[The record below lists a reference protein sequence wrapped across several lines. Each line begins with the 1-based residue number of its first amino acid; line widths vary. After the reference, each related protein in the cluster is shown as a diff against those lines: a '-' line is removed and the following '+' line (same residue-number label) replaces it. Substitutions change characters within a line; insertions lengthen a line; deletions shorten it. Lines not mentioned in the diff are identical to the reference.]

1 MTKPGNVLNRKPN
14 SRWREMSGLKS
25 ALTVLAVVLTYLL
38 SSAPAPVGLDVTLA
52 KFVKGETWSAMGD
65 LLIRMGPYERINTCK
80 NAEIVW
86 GEPTAANPDIPYSG
100 KTDLGK
106 VKAVC
111 EQEKTLYWYRSDYL
125 EEQVAYTRDIWR
137 PLMQTLR
144 MALLGAS
151 LGALI
156 AFPFSL
162 LAARNLVQSKVVYYT
177 VRTTLSLIRTIPDLV
192 LAAVLAGA
200 LGLGALPGVIALTI
214 FSFALI
220 AKLLSESIEVIDPGP
235 LEAVRAC
242 GGNWLQMIVYGVLP
256 QVLPQ
261 YLAYTIYVFEVD
273 VRASTVLGL
282 VGAGG
287 IGMTLYADLN
297 LMKFRNVGAII
308 TIILI
313 AVVIMELISTKVRER
328 LV

>member
-1 MTKPGNVLNRKPN
+1 MTQPDRNLKKGPN
-14 SRWREMSGLKS
+14 WQEMGGLKT
-25 ALTVLAVVLTYLL
+25 ALTVIAVVLIYVF
-38 SSAPAPVGLDVTLA
+38 SSAPAPVGLDVSMA
-52 KFVKGETWSAMGD
+52 KFVKLETWTSMGD
-65 LLIRMGPYERINTCK
+65 LLVRMGPYERINTCK
-80 NAEIVW
+80 NAQIVW
-86 GEPTAANPDIPYSG
+86 GEPTADNPDIPYSD
-100 KTDLGK
+100 KTDLAK

-111 EQEKTLYWYRSDYL
+111 EEGKTFYWYRSDYL
-125 EEQVAYTRDIWR
+125 DEQVAYTRDIWG

-144 MALLGAS
+144 MAILGAFF
-151 LGALI
+151 GALL

-162 LAARNLVQSKVVYYT
+162 LSARNLIRSKAVYYT
-177 VRTTLSLIRTIPDLV
+177 VRTILSLIRTIPDLV
-192 LAAVLAGA
+192 LAAVLVGA
-200 LGLGALPGVIALTI
+200 FGLGALPGVIALTI

-220 AKLLSESIEVIDPGP
+220 AKLLSESMEAIDPGP

-242 GGNWLQMIVYGVLP
+242 GGNWLQMIFYGVVP

-261 YLAYTIYVFEVD
+261 YLAYTMYVFEVD

-297 LMKFRNVGAII
+297 LMRFRNVGAII
-308 TIILI
+308 AVILI
-313 AVVIMELISTKVRER
+313 VVVVMELISAKVREK

>member
-1 MTKPGNVLNRKPN
+1 MTQPDRKLNRNPG
-14 SRWREMSGLKS
+14 RWQEMGGLKS
-25 ALTVLAVVLTYLL
+25 VLTVLAVVLIYLF
-38 SSAPAPVGLDVTLA
+38 SSAPAPVGLDVNPGQ
-52 KFVKGETWSAMGD
+52 FFKGETWVAMGD
-65 LLIRMGPYERINTCK
+65 LLVRMGPYERINSCK
-80 NAEIVW
+80 NAQIVW
-86 GEPTAANPDIPYSG
+86 GEPTAANPDIPYSDR
-100 KTDLGK
+100 TDLAR

-111 EQEKTLYWYRSDYL
+111 EEEKTLFWYRSDYL
-125 EEQVAYTRDIWR
+125 EEQIAYTGDIWV

-144 MALLGAS
+144 MALLGAAF
-151 LGALI
+151 GALL

-162 LAARNLVQSKVVYYT
+162 LSARNLIANKVVYYT
-177 VRTTLSLIRTIPDLV
+177 ARILLSLIRTIPDLV
-192 LAAVLAGA
+192 LAAVLVGA

-220 AKLLSESIEVIDPGP
+220 AKLLSESIEAIDPGP

-242 GGNWLQMIVYGVLP
+242 GGNWLQMIFYGVVP

-261 YLAYTIYVFEVD
+261 YLAYTMYVFEVD

-297 LMKFRNVGAII
+297 LMRFRNVGVII
-308 TIILI
+308 ALILI
-313 AVVIMELISTKVRER
+313 AVVIMELIGTKVREK